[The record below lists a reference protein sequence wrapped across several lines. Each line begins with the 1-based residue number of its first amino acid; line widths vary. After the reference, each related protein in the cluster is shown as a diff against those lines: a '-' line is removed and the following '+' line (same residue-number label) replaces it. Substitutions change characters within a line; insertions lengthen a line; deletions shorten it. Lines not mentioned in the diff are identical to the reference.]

1 MLFFWK
7 TFPYFESQQISR
19 VKRMCKWGIFCR
31 GSFLEQVMT
40 HRLWCVFVHWVYLGW
55 WVFAAGKKSFS
66 EGQCDIAAAF
76 REARIKPNDSKNRT
90 AGMGKRSLEVDFC
103 KFKFQVLTFKFNSSV
118 KFYNLFL
125 YILFVIWMEKFEA
138 KYPFIRCYP

>member
-1 MLFFWK
+1 ML
-7 TFPYFESQQISR
+7 
-19 VKRMCKWGIFCR
+19 
-31 GSFLEQVMT
+31 
-40 HRLWCVFVHWVYLGW
+40 
-55 WVFAAGKKSFS
+55 AAGKKSFS

-118 KFYNLFL
+118 KFYFFFQ
-125 YILFVIWMEKFEA
+125 Y
-138 KYPFIRCYP
+138 FISLLNGEI